1 MVFLQVSSLETQFD
15 CVVVFTDESG
25 WVGKSVMEEALPSN
39 APASSCLL
47 GLLLHPG
54 GKHRQNCREPEI
66 CVAHNKEA
74 VNADS
79 SPVLQPGSQS
89 HQMR

>member
-1 MVFLQVSSLETQFD
+1 MVFPQVSSLETQFD
-15 CVVVFTDESG
+15 WVVVFTAGER
-25 WVGKSVMEEALPSN
+25 VGGEVMEEALPSK

-47 GLLLHPG
+47 DLLLHPG
-54 GKHRQNCREPEI
+54 RKHRQNCREPEI

-74 VNADS
+74 VNTDS
-79 SPVLQPGSQS
+79 SPILQPGSPS